1 MGKNIQDQNQMKQ
14 THQKIISLTK
24 DRRTSETSNLICE
37 RSRRKLSCLRER
49 VTILVD
55 FFLVFL
61 GMAQTMS
68 SISYGTSFV
77 YSVIILIG
85 VLCLCFESNQHVG
98 SDGTVLP
105 QLRAFFMIFRNNA
118 SLTLVI
124 T

>member
-85 VLCLCFESNQHVG
+85 VLCLCFESNQ
-98 SDGTVLP
+98 
-105 QLRAFFMIFRNNA
+105 QKQCYRN
-118 SLTLVI
+118 
-124 T
+124 